1 MDELARELIVEG
13 HIVIITGQSRSHP
26 FSSGFGEILLS
37 PLPPV
42 EQNILAAD
50 CLRARKSET

>member
-13 HIVIITGQSRSHP
+13 YIVIITGQSRSHP
-26 FSSGFGEILLS
+26 FSSNFSEIPLS
-37 PLPPV
+37 PLSLV
-42 EQNILAAD
+42 EQHILAAD